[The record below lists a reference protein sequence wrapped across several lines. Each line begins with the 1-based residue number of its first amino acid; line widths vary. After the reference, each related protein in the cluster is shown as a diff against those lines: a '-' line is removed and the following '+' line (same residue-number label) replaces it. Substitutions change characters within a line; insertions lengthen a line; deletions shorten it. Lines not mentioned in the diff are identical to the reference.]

1 MRNLLSNENEMLQ
14 TSSISTLFTEVQN
27 ITNLLDNAYKSK
39 LTTKIELGKKA
50 ILFKTWLKSEEATNL
65 FEANMLEKWSIDE
78 MSLKIFSVKQSQLN
92 RMIKAS
98 KSEEKLDLYLNSCIL
113 SEADGKN
120 VIRSVDNF
128 NKFVKSLEVTDEAEA
143 EATIPTIFT
152 LAFKI
157 TELDQNAERNIAVR
171 VNESLEVTT
180 KNSVEEIKNA
190 ISFLNAQLGLITTN
204 ESPIASETEVY
215 LDIQS

>member
-1 MRNLLSNENEMLQ
+1 MRNLLNNENEMLQ
-14 TSSISTLFTEVQN
+14 SSSISTLFSEVQN
-27 ITNLLDNAYKSK
+27 ITSLLDSAYKSK

-50 ILFKTWLKSEEATNL
+50 ILFKKWLKSDEATNL
-65 FEANMLEKWSIDE
+65 FEDNMLEKWSIDE

-98 KSEEKLDLYLNSCIL
+98 KSESKLDLYLTSCEE
-113 SEADGKN
+113 SEANGKN

-128 NKFVKSLEVTDEAEA
+128 NKFVKSLEVTEEAEA

-157 TELDQNAERNIAVR
+157 KEVEQNAERNISVR
-171 VNESLEVTT
+171 INENMELIT
-180 KNSVEEIKNA
+180 KNSVEEIQQA
-190 ISFLNAQLGLITTN
+190 IDFLSAKLEN
-204 ESPIASETEVY
+204 PIASETFTS
-215 LDIQS
+215 LDIES

>member
-1 MRNLLSNENEMLQ
+1 MRNLLNNENEMLQ
-14 TSSISTLFTEVQN
+14 SSSISTLFSEVQN

-50 ILFKTWLKSEEATNL
+50 ILFKKWLKSDEATNL
-65 FEANMLEKWSIDE
+65 FEDNMLEKWSIDE

-98 KSEEKLDLYLNSCIL
+98 KSESKLDLYLTSCEE
-113 SEADGKN
+113 SEANGKN

-128 NKFVKSLEVTDEAEA
+128 NKFVKSLEVTEEAEA

-157 TELDQNAERNIAVR
+157 KEVEQNAERNISVR
-171 VNESLEVTT
+171 INENMELIT
-180 KNSVEEIKNA
+180 KNSVEEIQKA
-190 ISFLNAQLGLITTN
+190 IDFLSAKL
-204 ESPIASETEVY
+204 ESPIASETFTS
-215 LDIQS
+215 LDIES

>member
-1 MRNLLSNENEMLQ
+1 MRNLLNNENEMLQ
-14 TSSISTLFTEVQN
+14 SSSISTLFSEVQN
-27 ITNLLDNAYKSK
+27 ITSLLDSAYKSK

-50 ILFKTWLKSEEATNL
+50 ILFKKWLKSDEATNL
-65 FEANMLEKWSIDE
+65 FEDNMLEKWSIE

-98 KSEEKLDLYLNSCIL
+98 KSESKLDLYLTSCEE
-113 SEADGKN
+113 SEANGKN

-128 NKFVKSLEVTDEAEA
+128 NKFVKSLEVTEEAEA

-157 TELDQNAERNIAVR
+157 KEIEQNAERNISVR
-171 VNESLEVTT
+171 INENMELIT
-180 KNSVEEIKNA
+180 KNSVEEIQQA
-190 ISFLNAQLGLITTN
+190 IDFLSAKLEN
-204 ESPIASETEVY
+204 PIASETFTS
-215 LDIQS
+215 LDIES

>member
-1 MRNLLSNENEMLQ
+1 MRNLLNNESEMLQ
-14 TSSISTLFTEVQN
+14 NSNISALFSEVQN

-39 LTTKIELGKKA
+39 LTTKIALGKKA
-50 ILFKTWLKSEEATNL
+50 ILFKKWLKSDEATNL
-65 FEANMLEKWSIDE
+65 FEDNMLEKWSIDE
-78 MSLKIFSVKQSQLN
+78 MSLKVFSVKQSQLN

-98 KSEEKLDLYLNSCIL
+98 KSESKLDLYLTSCEE

-128 NKFVKSLEVTDEAEA
+128 NKFVKSLEVSEEAEA

-157 TELDQNAERNIAVR
+157 KEIEQNAERNISVR
-171 VNESLEVTT
+171 INENMELIT
-180 KNSVEEIKNA
+180 KNSVEEIQKA
-190 ISFLNAQLGLITTN
+190 IDFLSAKLEN
-204 ESPIASETEVY
+204 PIASETFTN
-215 LDIQS
+215 LS